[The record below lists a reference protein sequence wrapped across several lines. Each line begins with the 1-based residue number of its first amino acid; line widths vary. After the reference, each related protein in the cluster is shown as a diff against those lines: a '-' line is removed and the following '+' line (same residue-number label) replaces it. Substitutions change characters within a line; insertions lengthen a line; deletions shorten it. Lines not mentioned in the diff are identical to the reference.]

1 LLYIIKKDNIYNVF
15 FALFIILS
23 ICLNFNN
30 PNQVTPAS
38 ATYCNNKI
46 IVIDAG
52 HGYPDGGA
60 VGNLGTLE
68 KDLNLIISHKIGE
81 YFIKSGAHVIYT
93 RAGDNAIASDLSKKI
108 AEIKREDMK
117 QRLLIRDSSNADLF
131 ISIHMN
137 KFSDPKYRGAQTFYD
152 GELAES
158 KMFAEYVQ
166 NSLIKNVDKD
176 NKRES
181 KDSKNS
187 LYILKNSK
195 IPSILVEC
203 GFLSNHYEEKML
215 LTEDYQN
222 KIAFAI
228 FLGATDFLAQK

>member
-1 LLYIIKKDNIYNVF
+1 
-15 FALFIILS
+15 
-23 ICLNFNN
+23 
-30 PNQVTPAS
+30 
-38 ATYCNNKI
+38 
-46 IVIDAG
+46 
-52 HGYPDGGA
+52 
-60 VGNLGTLE
+60 
-68 KDLNLIISHKIGE
+68 
-81 YFIKSGAHVIYT
+81 
-93 RAGDNAIASDLSKKI
+93 
-108 AEIKREDMK
+108 
-117 QRLLIRDSSNADLF
+117 
-131 ISIHMN
+131 
-137 KFSDPKYRGAQTFYD
+137 
-152 GELAES
+152 
-158 KMFAEYVQ
+158 MFAEYVQ